1 MADTQTEAVTN
12 LILDA
17 VRQHF
22 QQVEATAPE
31 PMSTDTVLYG
41 AEAVLD
47 SLGLVN
53 VIAAVEDALLD
64 TFGTEIWLTDE
75 RALAQ
80 AESPYRTVGSLSRY
94 VILLLREA
102 GA

>member
-1 MADTQTEAVTN
+1 MADAQTETVTN
-12 LILDA
+12 LIFDA
-17 VRQHF
+17 VTQHF
-22 QQVEATAPE
+22 EQVDSPIPE
-31 PMSTDTVLYG
+31 PLSTETALYG

-53 VIAAVEDALLD
+53 VIAAVEDMLID
-64 TFGTEIWLTDE
+64 TFDTEIWLTDE

-94 VILLLREA
+94 IVLLLREGEA
-102 GA
+102 

>member
-1 MADTQTEAVTN
+1 MSDAQMETVTN
-12 LILDA
+12 LIFDA
-17 VRQHF
+17 VTQHF
-22 QQVEATAPE
+22 EQVDSAVPE

-53 VIAAVEDALLD
+53 VIAAVEDMLID
-64 TFGTEIWLTDE
+64 TFDTEIWLTDE

-94 VILLLREA
+94 IVLLLREGEA
-102 GA
+102 

>member
-1 MADTQTEAVTN
+1 MSDAQMETVKNLIFDAVT
-12 LILDA
+12 
-17 VRQHF
+17 QHF
-22 QQVEATAPE
+22 EQVDSAIPE
-31 PMSTDTVLYG
+31 PLSTDTVLYG

-53 VIAAVEDALLD
+53 VIAAAEDMLLD
-64 TFGTEIWLTDE
+64 TFDTEVWLTDE

-94 VILLLREA
+94 IVLLLREG